1 MVITT
6 TATTTRGTETNDIII
21 TTRNPYIL
29 NVMSLVKLV
38 AIDTDIEPPTQS
50 TVSTP
55 KDDTERTM
63 NVAARLLRS
72 RIAAVINLSTRTNAI
87 VVEPDIVR
95 GKMMLGQTAR
105 TKEVTTATTIG
116 TTIDLM
122 SRTLLNNV
130 RMSGRFLTRV
140 AGTVKPRLLMPF
152 VNSTKASG
160 VAVAAAMEVK
170 TKLRRKPPST
180 EVAAA
185 AAMDVKPRLVIPFIN
200 STKTSGVAAAAAT
213 DAGTRSSQGPVPSRL
228 VRLHPSA

>member
-1 MVITT
+1 LLT
-6 TATTTRGTETNDIII
+6 
-21 TTRNPYIL
+21 
-29 NVMSLVKLV
+29 SLFDHL
-38 AIDTDIEPPTQS
+38 
-50 TVSTP
+50 
-55 KDDTERTM
+55 
-63 NVAARLLRS
+63 
-72 RIAAVINLSTRTNAI
+72 
-87 VVEPDIVR
+87 
-95 GKMMLGQTAR
+95 
-105 TKEVTTATTIG
+105 VTTATTIG

-122 SRTLLNNV
+122 SRSLLNNV